1 MVAVEVRAATE
12 FKLGDAQVLFA
23 TDPYRADLFHASYD
37 VTADGRH
44 FVMIRE
50 TESGSSQEELVVVE
64 NWFQELGTT
73 DVH

>member
-1 MVAVEVRAATE
+1 
-12 FKLGDAQVLFA
+12 
-23 TDPYRADLFHASYD
+23 
-37 VTADGRH
+37 VTADGRQ

-73 DVH
+73 DAH